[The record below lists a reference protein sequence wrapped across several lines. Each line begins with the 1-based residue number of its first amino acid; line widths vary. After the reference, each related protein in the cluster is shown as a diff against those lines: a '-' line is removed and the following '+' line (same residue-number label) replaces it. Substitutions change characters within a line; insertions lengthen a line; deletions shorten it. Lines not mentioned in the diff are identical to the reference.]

1 MAHQPDWSSPAGGLV
16 ASALGADEHDHL
28 SSSVVITHQGQ
39 RPTAPLTHSVSLRV
53 HYVHA
58 HNRLFFA
65 LSFTSHIYHLNV
77 WQISKLKFKMWD
89 HICCGFT
96 TKPTCPCSTHL
107 ITLLCW
113 QQPVMGYYVF
123 GYSGQQIFMKKRG
136 IEGILNLTH
145 IITGLHGWAG
155 CIWVVKIQSSGLWG
169 LRRYAAV
176 IIKFD
181 KNVRLDKSMMI
192 LISEKSKVNFVV
204 RLVTMKT
211 VESVWRIHRLISLQL
226 HSNFKPAMVK
236 TFFSMKI
243 NCTSWSFT

>member
-28 SSSVVITHQGQ
+28 SSSVVITHEGQ

-77 WQISKLKFKMWD
+77 WKISKLKFKMWD
-89 HICCGFT
+89 HICSGIT
-96 TKPTCPCSTHL
+96 TKHTCPCSTHL
-107 ITLLCW
+107 IMLLCW
-113 QQPVMGYYVF
+113 QQPVMEVLCF
-123 GYSGQQIFMKKRG
+123 WLLWPADFHEKRG
-136 IEGILNLTH
+136 IEGILTH

-155 CIWVVKIQSSGLWG
+155 YIWVVKNQSSGLWG

-181 KNVRLDKSMMI
+181 KNVRLDKLMMI

-211 VESVWRIHRLISLQL
+211 VERVWRIHPLISLQL

-236 TFFSMKI
+236 NFFSMKI
-243 NCTSWSFT
+243 NCTFWSFT

>member
-113 QQPVMGYYVF
+113 QQPVMGVLCF
-123 GYSGQQIFMKKRG
+123 WLLWPADFHEKKGYWRNFEFDTHNHRASWVSWLYLGGQNPKFRPLRAQ
-136 IEGILNLTH
+136 EV
-145 IITGLHGWAG
+145 
-155 CIWVVKIQSSGLWG
+155 CSS
-169 LRRYAAV
+169 
-176 IIKFD
+176 D
-181 KNVRLDKSMMI
+181 N
-192 LISEKSKVNFVV
+192 
-204 RLVTMKT
+204 KT
-211 VESVWRIHRLISLQL
+211 WQKCPIG
-226 HSNFKPAMVK
+226 
-236 TFFSMKI
+236 
-243 NCTSWSFT
+243 